1 MKDHISICICTFKR
15 PQKLQALLDYLTKL
29 ETRNLF
35 NLTIVII
42 DNDKSAS
49 AKKIF
54 EEFKSK
60 KDQILLDV
68 IYGVE
73 EKQNIALA
81 RNRAIQYSKGD
92 YVAFIDDDELPE
104 SNWLLNLY
112 QTINKYKVDGVMGPV
127 CPLFETNPPSWVLRS
142 GFFNRKRFDTGH
154 KMNWTE
160 SRTGNVLLRREMF
173 AKNRIWFREEFGSG
187 GEDRD
192 FFFRKINEGYKF
204 VWCDE
209 AVVYELIPKIRWN
222 IIFMIKRALLR
233 GKVSVYYS
241 RLNKISI
248 INSVIASAT
257 YLLALPYLLLISP
270 VTGLEYPMKYLV
282 SLFDHIGKILSF
294 LRMNPIKEIYIVSN

>member
-1 MKDHISICICTFKR
+1 MKEHISVCICTYKR
-15 PQKLQALLDYLTKL
+15 PQRLRVLLDYLTKQD
-29 ETRNLF
+29 TKDLF
-35 NLTIVII
+35 NYSIVII
-42 DNDKSAS
+42 DNDKLAS
-49 AKKIF
+49 SKRVY

-60 KDQILLDV
+60 KRQVLLDI
-68 IYGVE
+68 IYSIE

-81 RNRAIQYSKGD
+81 RNKAVQYSKGD

-127 CPLFETNPPSWVLRS
+127 CPQFEVQPPSWVLRS

-160 SRTGNVLLRREMF
+160 SRTGNVLLRREIF

-248 INSVIASAT
+248 INSIIASAM
-257 YLLALPYLLLISP
+257 YLSALPYLLLISP

>member
-1 MKDHISICICTFKR
+1 MKDHISVCICTFKR
-15 PQKLQALLDYLTKL
+15 PKKLQLLLDHLTKQ
-29 ETRNLF
+29 ETKGLF
-35 NLTIVII
+35 NFSIIII

-81 RNRAIQYSKGD
+81 RNKAVQYSKGD

-112 QTINKYKVDGVMGPV
+112 HTINEYKADGAMGPV
-127 CPLFETNPPSWVLRS
+127 CPLFEVKPPSWVSRG

-173 AKNRIWFREEFGSG
+173 TKNPIWFREEFGSG

-192 FFFRKINEGYKF
+192 FFFRKINEGFIF

-222 IIFMIKRALLR
+222 VMFMIKRALLR
-233 GKVSVYYS
+233 GKVSIYYS

-248 INSVIASAT
+248 INSVIASAV
-257 YLLALPYLLLISP
+257 YLLSLPYLLLISP
-270 VTGLEYPMKYLV
+270 ITGLEYLMKYFI
-282 SLFDHIGKILSF
+282 SLFDHLGKIFAL
-294 LRMNPIKEIYIVSN
+294 LRIHPIKENYIISN